1 MDHFFTTRL
10 MESICLRLFN
20 IASIDF
26 WEPYWK
32 TTITISRK
40 IKTLLLQ
47 NFLDFINWSKRMIK
61 DNKSIEAILSLWLMC
76 SILDKRLYSASTL
89 KVLGTADKLLIM
101 IPQPPKRIMISRK
114 EIQSNYQ
121 SNIEKDWLIS
131 SEEMLSFLRDT
142 KLLTILYW

>member
-10 MESICLRLFN
+10 MESICLKLFN
-20 IASIDF
+20 IASIDS

-40 IKTLLLQ
+40 IKILLLQ

-76 SILDKRLYSASTL
+76 SILDKRLFSASTL
-89 KVLGTADKLLIM
+89 KVPGTVDKLLIM
-101 IPQPPKRIMISRK
+101 IPQPPKRITISRK
-114 EIQSNYQ
+114 EIPSNYQ
-121 SNIEKDWLIS
+121 SNIEEDWLIS

>member
-1 MDHFFTTRL
+1 
-10 MESICLRLFN
+10 
-20 IASIDF
+20 
-26 WEPYWK
+26 
-32 TTITISRK
+32 
-40 IKTLLLQ
+40 
-47 NFLDFINWSKRMIK
+47 MIK

-142 KLLTILYW
+142 KLLTILY